1 MLDPGVDRCGVLAD
15 LGGGGHGIFSRSGK
29 TLMSPRLAARIAESD
44 RLQHGQEAE
53 GQGLRAANVFEKPF
67 RFSSDPYRQ
76 ARFELGFKDGR
87 ALLAI
92 GEAGAASEGS
102 AQGGIHGSVDPA

>member
-67 RFSSDPYRQ
+67 RFSSDLYRQ

-92 GEAGAASEGS
+92 GEAGAA
-102 AQGGIHGSVDPA
+102 